1 MSNLTKPA
9 KSAESTEL
17 FTLLYF
23 SFLYEKKGKS
33 EEQRQLIDG
42 LTAHDLFSS
51 VCKELA
57 INLKQTHVR
66 VSINHTFVEWTQPI
80 AAGDIVAFIPPVA
93 GG

>member
-1 MSNLTKPA
+1 MSNLTKP
-9 KSAESTEL
+9 AESTEL

-33 EEQRQLIDG
+33 EEQRQLTDG
-42 LTAHDLFSS
+42 LTAHELFSG
-51 VCKELA
+51 VCQELA
-57 INLKQTHVR
+57 IDLKQTHVR